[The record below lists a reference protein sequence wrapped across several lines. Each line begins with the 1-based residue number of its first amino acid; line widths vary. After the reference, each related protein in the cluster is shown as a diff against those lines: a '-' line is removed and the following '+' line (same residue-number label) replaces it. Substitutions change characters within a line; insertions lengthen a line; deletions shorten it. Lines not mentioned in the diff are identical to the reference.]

1 MFWERAVNVSFT
13 DQLVEWHHQLV
24 ESSRL
29 DALRPLRGFCCAAN
43 DFCQRILV
51 YLRRVERLSS
61 QPLRGPE
68 LCTVLFTAP
77 ILYISSLMGSEG
89 LFLHTFPKAR
99 RNRGQNGDAGRCDAK
114 QVRRLWHRHGRA
126 VTPRGDSPASLRCL
140 APFPPCARSRTRS
153 WRVSSPL
160 LLSLIHI

>member
-89 LFLHTFPKAR
+89 LFLHTFPKAGETEAKMAMR
-99 RNRGQNGDAGRCDAK
+99 ADA
-114 QVRRLWHRHGRA
+114 
-126 VTPRGDSPASLRCL
+126 T
-140 APFPPCARSRTRS
+140 RSRYDASGTAMGA
-153 WRVSSPL
+153 L
-160 LLSLIHI
+160 

>member
-1 MFWERAVNVSFT
+1 MNVSFT

-99 RNRGQNGDAGRCDAK
+99 RKQRPKWRCGPVRREAGTTPLAPPWVRCDA
-114 QVRRLWHRHGRA
+114 
-126 VTPRGDSPASLRCL
+126 
-140 APFPPCARSRTRS
+140 AR
-153 WRVSSPL
+153 
-160 LLSLIHI
+160 